1 MLVTLFQAKFFRR
14 RVGHMS
20 KSKVKQDLFVS
31 LHREAFHLL
40 DKLGNKVWS

>member
-1 MLVTLFQAKFFRR
+1 MLVTLFQTKFLRR

-20 KSKVKQDLFVS
+20 KSKVKKGLLIGLQ
-31 LHREAFHLL
+31 REAFHLL